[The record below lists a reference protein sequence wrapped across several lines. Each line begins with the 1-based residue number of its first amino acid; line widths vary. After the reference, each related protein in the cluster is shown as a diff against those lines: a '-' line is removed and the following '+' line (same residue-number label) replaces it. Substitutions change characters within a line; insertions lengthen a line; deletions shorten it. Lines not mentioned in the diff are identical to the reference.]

1 MISQYGVTG
10 FANLTPESGGRGRLY
25 FGAVGVPG
33 ACGQVGPS
41 TTSCPDSTI
50 PAIRFPMPVSRI
62 TSLFPNSCH
71 ELLRH
76 MKGGLRRI
84 VGGSYLGTGAEGAG
98 AQHLRRG
105 GVGVL
110 ITAAALA
117 ISLLQSIVLARI
129 LGPEGYG
136 VYAFVFA
143 VVSVMVIPIQFGIVN
158 LLVRETAHAHAH
170 EDWPAMLGVWA
181 WASRS
186 VWGLSA
192 LYCVCGAVGMWWGVG
207 RFGGDQL
214 ATFALGVLLVPL
226 IGLGNIRGAA
236 LRGLRLVVHGR
247 LPAEIVRPGLFVA
260 LVGGAWFGLPV
271 TLGPAEVM
279 GLHGVAAALA
289 LAGAMVLLRRAR
301 PGGLDG
307 SLHPRIEHRAWLGSA
322 FPLMMAAGL
331 QLLNNNS
338 DLLMLGWLGN
348 ATDVGIYNVV
358 IKGAALVIFGLQVA
372 NMVFTPYFARL
383 HAEGDYVRLRAV
395 ARVGVRL
402 TLVIALPVA
411 AVFVL
416 FAEDILRS
424 VFGESFTPGALPL
437 AVLAAGQLVN
447 AASGA
452 QGVLLA
458 MTGHERDVAK
468 AVGFGAL
475 ANVILNAILIP
486 PFGMTGAATASVVA
500 MSIYSIILKRIADQ
514 RIDARITGKA

>member
-1 MISQYGVTG
+1 M
-10 FANLTPESGGRGRLY
+10 F
-25 FGAVGVPG
+25 
-33 ACGQVGPS
+33 PS
-41 TTSCPDSTI
+41 P
-50 PAIRFPMPVSRI
+50 
-62 TSLFPNSCH
+62 CH
-71 ELLRH
+71 ELLDQ
-76 MKGGLRRI
+76 MKGGLRRF
-84 VGGSYLGTGAEGAG
+84 VGGSHIGSGEKGEGT
-98 AQHLRRG
+98 QHLRRG

-110 ITAAALA
+110 ITIAALA
-117 ISLLQSIVLARI
+117 ISLLQSIVLARV

-158 LLVRETAHAHAH
+158 LLVRETARAHAH

-181 WASRS
+181 WATRS
-186 VWGLSA
+186 VWGLA
-192 LYCVCGAVGMWWGVG
+192 TLYCVCGAIGVWWGAG
-207 RFGGDQL
+207 RFSDERL
-214 ATFALGVLLVPL
+214 ATFVLGVLLVPL

-236 LRGLRLVVHGR
+236 LRGLRSVVHGR

-260 LVGGAWFGLPV
+260 MVGGASLGFPV
-271 TLGPAEVM
+271 TLGPAQVM
-279 GLHGVAAALA
+279 GLHGLAAVLA
-289 LAGAMVLLRRAR
+289 LAAASVLLRRAR
-301 PGGLDG
+301 PATLNG
-307 SLHPRIEHRAWLGSA
+307 SFLPRIEHRAWLGSA

-383 HAEGDYVRLRAV
+383 HAQGDYVRLRAL
-395 ARVGVRL
+395 ARLAVRL

-411 AVFVL
+411 AVFVF
-416 FAEDILRS
+416 FAEDILRA
-424 VFGESFTPGALPL
+424 VFGEAFTPGALPL
-437 AVLAAGQLVN
+437 AVLAAGQLVS

-452 QGVLLA
+452 QGALLT

-468 AVGFGAL
+468 AVAIGAV
-475 ANVILNAILIP
+475 ANVIMNAVLIP
-486 PFGMTGAATASVVA
+486 PFGMVGAAAASVVA

-514 RIDARITGKA
+514 RIDARITGRAQTGQA

>member
-1 MISQYGVTG
+1 
-10 FANLTPESGGRGRLY
+10 
-25 FGAVGVPG
+25 
-33 ACGQVGPS
+33 
-41 TTSCPDSTI
+41 
-50 PAIRFPMPVSRI
+50 
-62 TSLFPNSCH
+62 
-71 ELLRH
+71 

-84 VGGSYLGTGAEGAG
+84 VGGSHIGSKGEGAG
-98 AQHLRRG
+98 TQHLRRG

-110 ITAAALA
+110 ITVAALA

-158 LLVRETAHAHAH
+158 LLVRETARAHAH
-170 EDWPAMLGVWA
+170 EDWPTMLGVWA
-181 WASRS
+181 WATRS

-192 LYCVCGAVGMWWGVG
+192 FYCACGAIGAWWGAG
-207 RFGGDQL
+207 RFSGEQL
-214 ATFALGVLLVPL
+214 ATFVLGVLLVPL

-236 LRGLRLVVHGR
+236 LRGLRAVVHGR
-247 LPAEIVRPGLFVA
+247 LPAEIIRPGLFVA
-260 LVGGAWFGLPV
+260 LVGGAWLGLPV
-271 TLGPAEVM
+271 TLGPAQVM
-279 GLHGVAAALA
+279 GLHGLAAALA
-289 LAGAMVLLRRAR
+289 LAVAWVLLRRAR
-301 PGGLDG
+301 PVMLNG
-307 SLHPRIEHRAWLGSA
+307 SFLPRIEHRAWLGSA
-322 FPLMMAAGL
+322 IPLMMAAGL

-383 HAEGDYVRLRAV
+383 HAQGDYVRLRAL
-395 ARVGVRL
+395 ARLAVRL

-411 AVFVL
+411 AVFVF
-416 FAEDILRS
+416 FAEDILRA
-424 VFGESFTPGALPL
+424 VFGEAFTPGALPL
-437 AVLAAGQLVN
+437 AVLAAGQLVS

-452 QGVLLA
+452 QGALLT

-468 AVGFGAL
+468 AVAIGAV
-475 ANVILNAILIP
+475 ANVIMNAVLIP
-486 PFGMTGAATASVVA
+486 PFGMVGAAAASVVA

-514 RIDARITGKA
+514 RIDARITGRAQTGQA